1 MSENGSV
8 LDFFGVSTSLLFG
21 LGLLTLGIKVWA
33 LVDSVTRPGPAYP
46 AAGKLTK
53 PVWVGILAAA
63 VLLGGINV
71 FGCSTCSGPSP
82 PSSTWSTC
90 APPCG
95 SCAARRSLGL
105 SRHQPASRLSG
116 PAALSRGTAGAP
128 LAARRAASS

>member
-71 FGCSTCSGPSP
+71 FGLFNLLGTVAAIVYLVDVRPAVRELRRPGGP
-82 PSSTWSTC
+82 W
-90 APPCG
+90 G
-95 SCAARRSLGL
+95 
-105 SRHQPASRLSG
+105 
-116 PAALSRGTAGAP
+116 
-128 LAARRAASS
+128 